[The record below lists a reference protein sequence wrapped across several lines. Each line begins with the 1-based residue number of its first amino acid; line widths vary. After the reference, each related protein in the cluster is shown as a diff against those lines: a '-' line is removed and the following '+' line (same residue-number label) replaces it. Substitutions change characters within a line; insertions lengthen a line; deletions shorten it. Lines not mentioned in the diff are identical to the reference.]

1 MSTKDT
7 LKLKKVK
14 RFLSHLNIATEAVH
28 VVCTVG
34 GISKVRSPYCTKIRP
49 NGPFLAGLVN
59 TLERAEQYGS
69 GVRRKCFRGASD
81 SVWFDG
87 PGQPKV
93 ARVSCVKTKLEHG

>member
-1 MSTKDT
+1 MSTKDN

-14 RFLSHLNIATEAVH
+14 RFLSHLNIATEAVLF
-28 VVCTVG
+28 VPLMG
-34 GISKVRSPYCTKIRP
+34 LARFEAPIRP

-81 SVWFDG
+81 SVYG
-87 PGQPKV
+87 PTAGADQGGTGV
-93 ARVSCVKTKLEHG
+93 VR